1 MPHSGIC
8 ACISVSADVS
18 DPLTGETDETTHE
31 FILASPPDTQ
41 IFPTTFTQA
50 DALHALALNKVL
62 LPKVADQARCGDVW
76 PGKEAEKGAALW
88 AALRMV
94 ESSLRRLDD
103 SQVRA

>member
-1 MPHSGIC
+1 MNQ
-8 ACISVSADVS
+8 CIYQCT
-18 DPLTGETDETTHE
+18 DPLTGETDGTTHE
-31 FILASPPDTQ
+31 FILASSPDTL
-41 IFPTTFTQA
+41 ISPTTFTQA
-50 DALHALALNKVL
+50 DALHALALTKVL

-103 SQVRA
+103 SQVHA